1 MTILLLLLVL
11 AVIGIWT
18 IVGLGYLLLRQVVEY
33 SIAANGAVEGNAQKL
48 DHIADR
54 IQALIIAYPE
64 YIRAQAEE
72 LARSANSSV
81 TVPVSVP
88 VPLPNDQWLHAID
101 NSVAAYKAAEQA
113 FDRAFHHIEN
123 TTNRLNRLVDDIDNL
138 TKHNT
143 AAALSVPPA
152 HDLATPTSHAPP
164 MPAAPPQSGR
174 RNQNICEVLAMADQ
188 PHQFDQ
194 SDQSD
199 QSAQPDQRWLHN
211 SWVLRGSPAFQ
222 RAYDTPGLAI
232 RLPNGQIE
240 EGVQ

>member
-33 SIAANGAVEGNAQKL
+33 SIAANGAADGNAQKL

-88 VPLPNDQWLHAID
+88 LPNDQWLQAID

-152 HDLATPTSHAPP
+152 HDLATPTSHASP

-188 PHQFDQ
+188 YDQ
-194 SDQSD
+194 SD
-199 QSAQPDQRWLHN
+199 QPDQRWLHN